1 MSATDSN
8 LAYDTER
15 QYLGTV
21 YAKGLLGSA
30 AKSGDVDA
38 VLAELDEVVER
49 VLPALPPLRALLESP
64 RVPLAVKESVIDRSF
79 ASGSDELRR
88 FLKVV
93 CLHGRFDCLKVIDT
107 TARRLRQEQRKVVSV
122 QVTSAS
128 PIADDDR
135 PALARDL
142 AAKFG
147 RQVEVQYAVDPA
159 LLGGLVVRLG
169 DTVYDGSIANQLEQV
184 RRTAVDRAA
193 LQIRQ
198 TLDRFAA
205 DA

>member
-49 VLPALPPLRALLESP
+49 VLPALLPLRALLESP

-93 CLHGRFDCLKVIDT
+93 CLHGRFDCLKVIDA